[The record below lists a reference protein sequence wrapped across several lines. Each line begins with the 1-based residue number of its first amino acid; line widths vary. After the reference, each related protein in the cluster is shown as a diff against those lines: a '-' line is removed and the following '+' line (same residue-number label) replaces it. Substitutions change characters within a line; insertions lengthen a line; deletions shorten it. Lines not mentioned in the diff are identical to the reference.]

1 MDLLKLTLLTILYCI
16 WFGLLRVEKSREER
30 GGVREGKEKPEI
42 EIKAEARKGIDGGDA
57 GRKREEEEG
66 YFWFSIFLVF

>member
-1 MDLLKLTLLTILYCI
+1 M
-16 WFGLLRVEKSREER
+16 EKSREER